1 MILRRYDGKKI
12 MIYLSL
18 LTPIDY
24 ILDIT
29 VRFFKIF
36 LLNFL
41 VYRDINQKP

>member
-12 MIYLSL
+12 MIYSNL
-18 LTPIDY
+18 PILVDY

-36 LLNFL
+36 PLNFL